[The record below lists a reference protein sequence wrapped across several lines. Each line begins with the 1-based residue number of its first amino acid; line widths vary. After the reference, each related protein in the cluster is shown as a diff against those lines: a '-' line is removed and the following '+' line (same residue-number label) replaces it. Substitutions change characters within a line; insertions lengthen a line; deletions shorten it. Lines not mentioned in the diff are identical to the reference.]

1 MNQPRWKPGGAPRAS
16 HSRTPR
22 WLELPRKRKRFEDA
36 SVSSRC
42 QRCGAQG
49 WSQNQEKEG
58 RSRRNWRLSVDSE
71 SRGVR
76 GRARRPSSDHRD
88 RGSRRW
94 TFTECW
100 PSHPGR
106 GPGSNAQEAREQAN
120 LGDQGRLQRRA
131 VREKKKKKKSL
142 SFKIGKFSYNSL
154 FQHPHPPTL
163 RKVVVDGVCAAPC
176 LPLPTRTPYQ
186 GTNLLHLGFSSPAPF
201 CFKTSGQ
208 ISRLV
213 DRLDPPASCT
223 CRDY

>member
-1 MNQPRWKPGGAPRAS
+1 MIRRAAGCGEGRAGRPATTGTGAAGAG
-16 HSRTPR
+16 HSRNAGQATRDEAPGPTPR
-22 WLELPRKRKRFEDA
+22 RPA
-36 SVSSRC
+36 SRLTSVIKGVCS
-42 QRCGAQG
+42 
-49 WSQNQEKEG
+49 EE
-58 RSRRNWRLSVDSE
+58 RSV
-71 SRGVR
+71 
-76 GRARRPSSDHRD
+76 
-88 RGSRRW
+88 
-94 TFTECW
+94 
-100 PSHPGR
+100 
-106 GPGSNAQEAREQAN
+106 
-120 LGDQGRLQRRA
+120 
-131 VREKKKKKKSL
+131 KKKKKKSL

-213 DRLDPPASCT
+213 DTPPASCT